1 MTKSKKH
8 GIERR
13 RTGALERLRY
23 LLEIT
28 EKALSTSK
36 ELEGNKKKGF
46 VKKKKRINKEI
57 DNLEKKLKIKL

>member
-13 RTGALERLRY
+13 RMGALERLRY
-23 LLEIT
+23 ILEIT

-36 ELEGNKKKGF
+36 ELEGNKKKGIL
-46 VKKKKRINKEI
+46 KKKKRINKEI
-57 DNLEKKLKIKL
+57 DNLEKKLKLKL

>member
-13 RTGALERLRY
+13 RMGALERLRY
-23 LLEIT
+23 TLEIT
-28 EKALSTSK
+28 EKALSTSE

-57 DNLEKKLKIKL
+57 DNLEKKL

>member
-46 VKKKKRINKEI
+46 LKKKKRINKEI
-57 DNLEKKLKIKL
+57 NNLETKLKLRL